1 MTTTTTRKPVSK
13 AAIEREQ
20 SDARIGSAEREQARR
35 VIGKAPA
42 PRGRKKTHK
51 KPAVP
56 RAAQQAEK
64 VTETMYQSLTAP
76 GAPKASP
83 QGYIMGAT
91 MVLKLL
97 IDQAVAQGEDRDAL
111 KAQALTYIAAI

>member
-1 MTTTTTRKPVSK
+1 MTTIQTKPVPK

-20 SDARIGSAEREQARR
+20 SDARIGSSEREQARR

-42 PRGRKKTHK
+42 PRGRRKTHT

>member
-1 MTTTTTRKPVSK
+1 MTTAATTRP
-13 AAIEREQ
+13 AA
-20 SDARIGSAEREQARR
+20 
-35 VIGKAPA
+35 KAPA
-42 PRGRKKTHK
+42 PRGRKKTHA

-56 RAAQQAEK
+56 RVAQQAEK

-83 QGYIMGAT
+83 QGYIMGAAMT
-91 MVLKLL
+91 LKLL

-111 KAQALTYIAAI
+111 RAQALAIISAI